1 MKLTIGHYKGGVT
14 PKAEVKFDGKLVGH
28 MLRRYASGY
37 NPRFGAVWKLVD
49 WEFVPLNGGQS
60 ILFAAILG
68 VKHRNITLTKKLNL
82 S

>member
-1 MKLTIGHYKGGVT
+1 MKLAIGHYKGGVT

-37 NPRFGAVWKLVD
+37 NPRFGAVLKLSD
-49 WEFVPLNGGQS
+49 WEFVPLEGGKS
-60 ILFAAILG
+60 ILFAAVMG
-68 VKHRNITLTKKLNL
+68 VKHRNVALMKKLSL